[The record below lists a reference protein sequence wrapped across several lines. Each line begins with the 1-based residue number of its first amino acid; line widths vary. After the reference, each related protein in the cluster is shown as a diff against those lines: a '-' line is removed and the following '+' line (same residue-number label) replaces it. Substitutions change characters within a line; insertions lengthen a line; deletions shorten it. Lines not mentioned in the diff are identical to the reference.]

1 MRSFPEHFLCS
12 ANVLFLCQTN
22 VYVNEA
28 ASFTDENEFGMDLSN
43 FKKVGKGLFTFTVRA
58 LRLEECKYFVT
69 LLAREGVSWTLAA
82 IVSAPYPPGP
92 ELD

>member
-12 ANVLFLCQTN
+12 ANVLFLCQTK

-43 FKKVGKGLFTFTVRA
+43 FKKVGKN
-58 LRLEECKYFVT
+58 
-69 LLAREGVSWTLAA
+69 
-82 IVSAPYPPGP
+82 
-92 ELD
+92 